1 MAKQT
6 ADEVSTEMILSHL
19 RAHLNEQRPVMLY
32 NTYQGVPITFEAEVA
47 MIHPAYVGLIVHPY
61 QAVCI
66 KEERRTYIESKTLP
80 SLVRAYPVSIDYT
93 NQVVMLKRLKIPKS
107 ITPDLFNSWVAP
119 EKSVRVEISA
129 DNMEDLTVKMIEI
142 AVLEENQIHVAVSVP
157 EDAPFNRLDAVHL
170 AFKLDSKADLI
181 QVQGV
186 VHSLTKIRGQ
196 DRKRMEVAGK
206 ATMGDEITIL
216 AYVAKREDQ
225 IMAELDKAYQ
235 KLRRGKGRKK

>member
-6 ADEVSTEMILSHL
+6 ADEISTEMILSHL
-19 RAHLNEQRPVMLY
+19 RAHLNEQRPVTLY

-157 EDAPFNRLDAVHL
+157 EDAPFDRLDVVHL
-170 AFKLDSKADLI
+170 AFKLDSKSELT

-186 VHSLTKIRGQ
+186 VHSLTKIRGM
-196 DRKRMEVAGK
+196 DCKRLEVSGK

-225 IMAELDKAYQ
+225 ILAELDKAYQ
-235 KLRRGKGRKK
+235 KLRRGKSRKK

>member
-1 MAKQT
+1 
-6 ADEVSTEMILSHL
+6 
-19 RAHLNEQRPVMLY
+19 
-32 NTYQGVPITFEAEVA
+32 
-47 MIHPAYVGLIVHPY
+47 
-61 QAVCI
+61 
-66 KEERRTYIESKTLP
+66 
-80 SLVRAYPVSIDYT
+80 
-93 NQVVMLKRLKIPKS
+93 MLKRLKIPKS

-157 EDAPFNRLDAVHL
+157 EDAPFDRLDVVHL
-170 AFKLDSKADLI
+170 AFKLDSKSELT

-186 VHSLTKIRGQ
+186 VHSLTKIRGM
-196 DRKRMEVAGK
+196 DCKRLEVSGK

-225 IMAELDKAYQ
+225 ILAELDKAYQ

>member
-6 ADEVSTEMILSHL
+6 ADEISTEMILSHL

-107 ITPDLFNSWVAP
+107 ITPDLFNSWVGP
-119 EKSVRVEISA
+119 DKSVRVEISA
-129 DNMEDLTVKMIEI
+129 DNMEDLTIKMIEI

-157 EDAPFNRLDAVHL
+157 EDAPFNRLDEVHL
-170 AFKLDSKADLI
+170 AFKLDSKSELT

-186 VHSLTKIRGQ
+186 VHSLTKVRGQ

-225 IMAELDKAYQ
+225 ILAELDKAYQ